1 MTHRIDRILRAVCAT
16 PWAILPEKLDAI
28 CEFLTLRA
36 NGQRFTAA
44 EVQARIGEGRRDAP
58 AQPGGIAVLPL
69 YGVISHRIHMVEDIS
84 GPGGTSTEKFG
95 QQLDAALADPSV
107 SAIVLD
113 IDSPGGSVE
122 GVEELAA
129 KILGA
134 RGQKRITAVA
144 NSLAASAAYWIA
156 SAADELVVTPSGML
170 GSIGVFTVHTDV
182 SEAAADAG
190 LKFTLI
196 SAGKYKVEGNM
207 YEPLSE
213 EARAATQEMVD
224 EYYGA
229 FVRGVAKGRDVSVSD
244 VRQGFGQGRVVPARK
259 ALALG
264 MADRVATLEQV
275 LAKLGASPSTARSA
289 RAIAPTERIAA
300 RTGGAFVP
308 GDPDLERQLN
318 DGLDALARERGVVQ
332 TSARPAAAGEA
343 AAPYMVPILE
353 PAPKAKEQAMSDN
366 DTAAQN
372 GAVPAESREQ
382 KLSRLADLHGM
393 TARLSHWIINGATV
407 ESVQQEIQS
416 HYAGRDRATA
426 VSSQAPA
433 LSVGL
438 PNEAKRLF
446 TSLGDQLQSIANHY
460 SGRGTDPR
468 LLAAATGGSATVG
481 GDGGFLIQKE
491 YSTDLL
497 KDGFDEGIL
506 ARQCSSQ
513 EIGAN
518 ADSLEVA
525 YIEETS
531 RATGSRWG
539 GVQVYRV
546 AEADTVTASKPKLG
560 KWELRL
566 EDMMGLAYMTERL
579 LQDAGAMQGVFEEAF
594 TTEFGFKLDD
604 EIFRGNGVG
613 QCLGVLN
620 APATVSQ
627 AKESGQLADTVVAEN
642 IVNMWSRVH
651 PRSRARGS
659 WYYNAELDPQLLTMQ
674 IGTGTSAQLVWM
686 RPTGISEAPY
696 GSIYGRP
703 AIPLEYASAKGDVG
717 DICFL
722 DLTQYKLI
730 TKGGINQEESIH
742 VRFVN
747 NERAFRWVARVNGM
761 PKLKSALTP
770 YKGAATLS
778 PFVTLAAR

>member
-1 MTHRIDRILRAVCAT
+1 MTMRIDRILRAVCAT

-36 NGQRFTAA
+36 AGTRFTA
-44 EVQARIGEGRRDAP
+44 EEIQARIGEGRRGAP
-58 AQPGGIAVLPL
+58 AQPGGVAVLPL
-69 YGVISHRIHMVEDIS
+69 YGVIAHRINMVEDVS

-95 QQLDAALADPSV
+95 QQLDAALADPSIT
-107 SAIVLD
+107 AIVLD

-134 RGQKRITAVA
+134 RGQKPITAVA
-144 NSLAASAAYWIA
+144 NSLAASAAYWIG

-170 GSIGVFTVHTDV
+170 GSIGVFTVHTDI
-182 SEAAADAG
+182 SEAAAADG

-196 SAGKYKVEGNM
+196 SAGRYKVEGNM
-207 YEPLSE
+207 YEPLTE
-213 EARAATQEMVD
+213 EARAATQDLVD

-229 FVRGVAKGRDVSVSD
+229 FVRGVAKGRGVSTAD
-244 VRQGFGQGRVVPARK
+244 VRGGFGQGRVVPARQ
-259 ALALG
+259 AVGLG

-275 LAKLGASPSTARSA
+275 LAKLGGRSSARLQSSAHASPVLITP
-289 RAIAPTERIAA
+289 AP
-300 RTGGAFVP
+300 
-308 GDPDLERQLN
+308 
-318 DGLDALARERGVVQ
+318 
-332 TSARPAAAGEA
+332 AGEA
-343 AAPYMVPILE
+343 AAPYVVPTLE
-353 PAPKAKEQAMSDN
+353 PAPKAKEQAMPDQ

-372 GAVPAESREQ
+372 GAVPVESRETQ
-382 KLSRLADLHGM
+382 LSHLAELHGM
-393 TARLSHWIINGATV
+393 QAKLPLWIRNGATV
-407 ESVQQEIQS
+407 ATVQQEIRD
-416 HYAGRDRATA
+416 HYAARQAMTP
-426 VSSQAPA
+426 VSTPAPG
-433 LSVGL
+433 LQVGL
-438 PNEAKRLF
+438 PNEAKRPF
-446 TSLGDQLQSIANHY
+446 ASLGDQLQAIAGHY

-491 YSTDLL
+491 YSTDLM

-513 EIGAN
+513 EVGAN

-525 YIEETS
+525 YVEETS

-539 GVQVYRV
+539 GVQVYRA

-579 LQDAGAMQGVFEEAF
+579 LQDAGAMQGVFQEAF

-642 IVNMWSRVH
+642 IINMWSRVH

-778 PFVTLAAR
+778 SFVTLAAR